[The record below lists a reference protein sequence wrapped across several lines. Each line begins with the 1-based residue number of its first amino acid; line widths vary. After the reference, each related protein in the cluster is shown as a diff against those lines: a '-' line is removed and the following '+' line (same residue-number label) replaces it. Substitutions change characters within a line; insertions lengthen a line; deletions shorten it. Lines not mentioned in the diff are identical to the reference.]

1 MTIVVAGGLRTH
13 VQRLRPDSPDG
24 EPPVV
29 VFVHGILTDS
39 LASYYFTLGPAFAA
53 AGVDAIMYDLRGH
66 GRTDRPESG
75 YQVERFVAD
84 LDALLD
90 ELGETRPVHLIGN
103 SFGGTVAFG
112 YAAARPDRVASVAM
126 IEAEPATEMWST
138 RIAEV
143 LGNATRELAREEVIE
158 WIGTE
163 YNLHTARLSRTAG
176 KLLHSTT
183 IGEDIPASQVL
194 DEDQIA
200 AVGCPVLAIYGSESP
215 LSQLGPWLE
224 YLLPHCRTAIV
235 DGQQHSVLI
244 EATARTLDLTLNWVR
259 EHTRPRCVSSVLLL
273 ASGEQRG

>member
-1 MTIVVAGGLRTH
+1 MTTVLAGGLRTH
-13 VQRLRPDSPDG
+13 VQRLRPASTDG

-53 AGVDAIMYDLRGH
+53 AGMDVIMYDLRGH
-66 GRTDRPESG
+66 GRTERPATG
-75 YQVERFVAD
+75 YQVERFVED

-90 ELGETRPVHLIGN
+90 ELGESRPVHLIGN

-112 YAAARPDRVASVAM
+112 YAAARQDRVASVAL

-143 LGNATRELAREEVIE
+143 LGNATRELARDEVIE

-163 YNLHTARLSRTAG
+163 FNLHTARLSRTAG
-176 KLLHSTT
+176 KLLHTT
-183 IGEDIPASQVL
+183 SIGEDIPASRVL
-194 DEDQIA
+194 DVDQIA
-200 AVGCPVLAIYGSESP
+200 GVQCPVLAIYGSESP

-224 YLLPHCRTAIV
+224 SVLPQCRTAIV
-235 DGQQHSVLI
+235 AGQQHSVLI
-244 EATARTLDLTLNWVR
+244 EATAQTLDLTLNWVR
-259 EHTRPRCVSSVLLL
+259 EHTLARRASPVLLL
-273 ASGEQRG
+273 ASGEKRG